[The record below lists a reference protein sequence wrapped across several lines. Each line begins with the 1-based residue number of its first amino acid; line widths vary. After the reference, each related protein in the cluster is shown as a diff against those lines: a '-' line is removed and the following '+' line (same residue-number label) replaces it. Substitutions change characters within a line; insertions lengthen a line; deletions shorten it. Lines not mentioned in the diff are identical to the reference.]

1 MSVLAAEAPVSF
13 VDRVDRLLQRVDYR
27 RADTVE
33 ERDAIFR
40 LRYEAYLREG
50 AIAPRLSEEFS
61 DPFDDEA
68 NAWIFGVYID
78 GQLASSIRLNITL
91 PGATRFP
98 TLDVFPDLLRN
109 DVLAGTRFVD
119 PTRFVADRAASRLYP
134 ELPYVTVRLPWM
146 ASEYFNTDVLLA
158 AVRPEHQAFYKR
170 LLGHQAICPPRPY
183 PHLQK
188 PISLMTLDYRAA
200 REGVHRRYP
209 FFRSTYFERRM
220 LFERGLAD
228 VQRSAA

>member
-1 MSVLAAEAPVSF
+1 MSASAADAPTSF

-27 RADTVE
+27 RADSLE
-33 ERDAIFR
+33 ERSAIFR
-40 LRYEAYLREG
+40 LRYQAYLREG
-50 AIAPRLSEEFS
+50 AIAPRIIEEFS
-61 DPFDDEA
+61 DPYDDAE
-68 NAWIFGVYID
+68 NAWIFGVYVD
-78 GQLASSIRLNITL
+78 GQLASSIRLNITV

-98 TLDVFPDLLRN
+98 TLDVFPDLLRG
-109 DVLAGTRFVD
+109 DVLAGKCFVD

-146 ASEYFNTDVLLA
+146 ASEYFNADVLLA

-170 LLGHQAICPPRPY
+170 LLGHQAICAPRPY

-188 PISLMTLDYRAA
+188 PISLMTLDYHAA
-200 REGVHRRYP
+200 RERVHRRYP

-220 LFERGLAD
+220 LFERGLEA
-228 VQRSAA
+228 QRTAA